1 MRLPMTRFSRWP
13 FALLCLCGLL
23 LPGTLQG
30 QTTESAELAPTEL
43 TPRQQDL
50 LDRAADYSASLS
62 GHAIMVLHRGQP
74 VFERFDNGWSSDRP
88 HMLASG
94 SKSFVGV
101 IAMLAVQDQLISL
114 DELASDTL
122 TEWKDD
128 PRKSKITIR
137 HLLTLTSGLAPAD
150 AAFSNRNQ
158 ATGSRNPI
166 LRQRQERIERQD
178 SEDRLRN
185 LSTGN
190 SFHDVLQV
198 PSRYEPGERF
208 EYGPSHFHAF
218 GELINRKLAVQ
229 SKIEADSI
237 ETYAREKLF
246 QPLGI
251 EIGYWSKDEAGNV
264 NLPGGLF
271 LTAQD
276 WSKFGQFV
284 LDRGMTAG
292 PDGMSREL
300 LKPELLDECFI
311 PSSANPNYGLTWWL
325 DGNREEA
332 DSGVPPSRRNSV
344 LDRANTRQRALSDE
358 AVVRLE
364 ADGKPLKVIL
374 AAGLGKQRLYIIPDR
389 HLVVVRFAQPSP
401 LGRDFQ
407 NRDFLEPIVEA
418 FSEN

>member
-1 MRLPMTRFSRWP
+1 MYPPITCSSLRPL
-13 FALLCLCGLL
+13 ALLCLCGLVVPSL
-23 LPGTLQG
+23 LRG
-30 QTTESAELAPTEL
+30 QTTESTEPSRAELTSH
-43 TPRQQDL
+43 QQTL
-50 LDRAADYSASLS
+50 LDKAADYSASLS
-62 GHAIMVLHRGQP
+62 GRAVLVLHRGQL
-74 VFERFDNGWSSDRP
+74 VFERYDDGWTANRP

-128 PRKSKITIR
+128 PKKSKITIR

-150 AAFSNRNQ
+150 AAFPNRNQ
-158 ATGSRNPI
+158 ALGSRNPI

-190 SFHDVLQV
+190 WYHDAIQV

-208 EYGPSHFHAF
+208 EYGPSHFYAF
-218 GELINRKLAVQ
+218 GELLNRKLASQ

-237 ETYAREKLF
+237 ETYARKRLF

-251 EIGYWSKDEAGNV
+251 KIGYWSKDKAGNV

-271 LTAQD
+271 LTARD

-284 LDRGMTAG
+284 LDQGKTTG
-292 PDGMSREL
+292 PDGISQEL
-300 LKPELLDECFI
+300 LKSELLEECFI
-311 PSSANPNYGLTWWL
+311 PSPANTNYGLTWWL

-332 DSGVPPSRRNSV
+332 DSGMPPSRGNSRV
-344 LDRANTRQRALSDE
+344 DRANLRQQALNAE
-358 AVVRLE
+358 AEVRLE
-364 ADGKPLKVIL
+364 TDGKPLRVMM
-374 AAGLGKQRLYIIPDR
+374 AAGLGKQRLYVIPDR
-389 HLVVVRFAQPSP
+389 QLVIVRFAEPTAE
-401 LGRDFQ
+401 GRDFQ
-407 NRDFLEPIVEA
+407 NQAFLEPIVEA
-418 FSEN
+418 FFEN

>member
-1 MRLPMTRFSRWP
+1 MSTPMTRSSLRP
-13 FALLCLCGLL
+13 LTLLCLCGLL
-23 LPGTLQG
+23 VPWLLRG
-30 QTTESAELAPTEL
+30 QASESTEQSSAELTS
-43 TPRQQDL
+43 RQL
-50 LDRAADYSASLS
+50 AILDQAADYSASLS
-62 GHAIMVLHRGQP
+62 GRAVLVLHRGQP
-74 VFERFDNGWSSDRP
+74 VFERYDGGWTADRP

-101 IAMLAVQDQLISL
+101 IAMFAVQDQLISL

-150 AAFSNRNQ
+150 AAFPNRNQ
-158 ATGSRNPI
+158 ALGSRNPI

-190 SFHDVLQV
+190 WYHDSLQV

-208 EYGPSHFHAF
+208 EYGPSHFYVF
-218 GELINRKLAVQ
+218 GELLNRKLAGQ
-229 SKIEADSI
+229 SQIEADSI
-237 ETYAREKLF
+237 EAYSRKRLF

-251 EIGYWSKDEAGNV
+251 EIGYWSKDKAGNV

-284 LDRGMTAG
+284 LDQGKATG
-292 PDGMSREL
+292 PNGTSQEL
-300 LKPELLDECFI
+300 LKSELLDECFV

-332 DSGVPPSRRNSV
+332 DSGMSQSRSR
-344 LDRANTRQRALSDE
+344 LDQANLRQRALNAE
-358 AVVRLE
+358 AEVQLE
-364 ADGKPLKVIL
+364 TDGKPLRVMM
-374 AAGLGKQRLYIIPDR
+374 AAGLGKQRLYVIPDLQ
-389 HLVVVRFAQPSP
+389 LVIVRFAEPTAE
-401 LGRDFQ
+401 GRDFQ
-407 NRDFLEPIVEA
+407 NQAFLEPIVEA
-418 FSEN
+418 FLEK